1 MNQLEFTFFSVV
13 EGVSSFETVFEFN
26 QPQLCCQDMTL
37 VLSEGKISQK
47 GSEKKKS
54 KLLGKKKSEKM
65 REAQDAKVEQ
75 DMLGRKEM
83 GHNGGEDTSG
93 ALGDSSR

>member
-1 MNQLEFTFFSVV
+1 M
-13 EGVSSFETVFEFN
+13 
-26 QPQLCCQDMTL
+26 
-37 VLSEGKISQK
+37 LSEGKILQK
-47 GSEKKKS
+47 GSAKKS
-54 KLLGKKKSEKM
+54 KLLGKKNAEKI
-65 REAQDAKVEQ
+65 REAQDAKVER